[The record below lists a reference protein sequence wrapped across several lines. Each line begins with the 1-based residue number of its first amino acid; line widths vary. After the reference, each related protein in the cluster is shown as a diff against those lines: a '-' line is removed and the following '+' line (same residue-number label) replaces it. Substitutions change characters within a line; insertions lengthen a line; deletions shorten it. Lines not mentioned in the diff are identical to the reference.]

1 MNQRSAPTWWK
12 SVDGACEI
20 TVRVVPGAKKS
31 AIAEVSDDSLR
42 IRLAAPAVEGKA
54 NAELIRFVAEWFDVR
69 PSAVGIVS
77 GVASRTKC
85 VRVAGCQSP
94 PDTTMF

>member
-1 MNQRSAPTWWK
+1 MDSRASGWWRSGEG
-12 SVDGACEI
+12 DCEI

-31 AIAEVSDDSLR
+31 AIAEFTKTAVR

-54 NAELIRFVAEWFDVR
+54 NAELLRFVAEWFGTRV
-69 PSAVGIVS
+69 SAVSIVS
-77 GVASRTKC
+77 GDTSRVKR
-85 VRVAGCQSP
+85 VRIAGCQSP

>member
-1 MNQRSAPTWWK
+1 MSSWWR
-12 SVDGACEI
+12 SVDDDCEI

-31 AIAEVSDDSLR
+31 AIAEFTDTAIR
-42 IRLAAPAVEGKA
+42 IRVAAPAVEGKA
-54 NAELIRFVAEWFDVR
+54 NAELIRFVAEWFGTR
-69 PSAVGIVS
+69 GSAVRIVS
-77 GVASRTKC
+77 GDTSRVKR